1 MAPRTRSRPKN
12 SAAPELQLPPPF
24 TAVRL
29 RELGDAFAHAR
40 AIAAESGAGTLVHVG
55 RFDLAEFA
63 LVLEPDEPLRTARR
77 VIYAGMV
84 ALTDALAANAEP
96 ETSLTITW
104 PNAIAVNYGLVGGGQ
119 LAWPEGAAEDEPPAW
134 LVFGAMIRVA
144 SLTDLEP
151 GLNPSA
157 TALEE
162 EGFGNVAVHQVIESF
177 SRHFMV
183 AVDAWQETG
192 FAAVAKNY
200 LPHLGREQGV
210 RRDIDENGDLLVTR
224 MGKTEVERKALAPA
238 LAAPAWFDPQ
248 TRGPRA

>member
-1 MAPRTRSRPKN
+1 MAAQTRSRPRN
-12 SAAPELQLPPPF
+12 PATPELLLPPPF
-24 TAVRL
+24 TAIRL
-29 RELGDAFAHAR
+29 REWGDAFAHAR

-63 LVLEPDEPLRTARR
+63 LVLEPDEPLCTARR
-77 VIYAGMV
+77 VIYAGMT

-96 ETSLTITW
+96 ETSITVTW
-104 PNAIAVNYGLVGGGQ
+104 PNAVAVNFGLVGGGQ
-119 LAWPEGAAEDEPPAW
+119 LAWPEGSAEDDTPPW

-144 SLTDLEP
+144 SLADEEP
-151 GLNPSA
+151 GLNPST

-162 EGFGNVAVHQVIESF
+162 EGFGTVAVQQVIESF
-177 SRHFMV
+177 ARHFM
-183 AVDAWQETG
+183 AVLDSWQEAG

-200 LPHLGREQGV
+200 LPYLAREQGV

-224 MGKTEVERKALAPA
+224 TGKAEVERKALVPA
-238 LAAPAWFDPQ
+238 LAAPAWLDPQ